1 MRVSM
6 VGLIA
11 LILASSSGA
20 LAQGASGRPGEEP
33 FAWTGLYI
41 GVNAGYGWGR
51 ASTDASSTTTIA
63 GVSSTVTGNVTADV
77 EGWLGGALIGHNWR
91 SQRWIYGV
99 EADFQWTGQDGDISG
114 CAGLRCATLS
124 YDLDWFGTVRG
135 RLGYLLQPRSLLYV
149 TGGLAYGHI
158 STELS
163 TFALP
168 TAAASFNSS
177 GGAASDSATRA
188 GWVIGG
194 GLERA
199 LDRNWTLRAE
209 YLYMDLG
216 TIARA
221 GSIETSASPAAGPEC
236 LTDVVET
243 KKTARTDFTD
253 QIFRIG
259 LSYRFA
265 EPYTPLK

>member
-1 MRVSM
+1 MRFSA
-6 VGLIA
+6 VGLIV

-20 LAQGASGRPGEEP
+20 LAQGIPGRPGEEP
-33 FAWTGLYI
+33 FAWTGLYV

-51 ASTDASSTTTIA
+51 ASTDLSKTTTID
-63 GVSSTVTGNVTADV
+63 GVPSTVTGNVTVDV
-77 EGWLGGALIGHNWR
+77 EGGLAGAQIGHNWR

-114 CAGLRCATLS
+114 CSESRCATLS
-124 YDLDWFGTVRG
+124 YGLDWFGTVRG

-163 TFALP
+163 TFAP
-168 TAAASFNSS
+168 PGVGSFNNA
-177 GGAASDSATRA
+177 GPASDSATKA

-194 GLERA
+194 GLEWA
-199 LDRNWTLRAE
+199 FDRKWTLRAE

-221 GSIETSASPAAGPEC
+221 GSTTTSASPAPGPEC
-236 LTDVVET
+236 LTEVVET
-243 KKTARTDFTD
+243 KHTAQTDFTD

>member
-20 LAQGASGRPGEEP
+20 LAQGTPGRPGEEP
-33 FAWTGLYI
+33 FAWTGLYV

-114 CAGLRCATLS
+114 CGMLGCATLS
-124 YDLDWFGTVRG
+124 YGLDWFGTVRG

-158 STELS
+158 SSDLS
-163 TFALP
+163 TSAP
-168 TAAASFNSS
+168 GQFNDP
-177 GGAASDSATRA
+177 GASDSTTKA

-221 GSIETSASPAAGPEC
+221 GSSITTSMPSRAGPEC
-236 LTDVVET
+236 LPDVVET
-243 KKTARTDFTD
+243 KQTARTDFTD

>member
-20 LAQGASGRPGEEP
+20 LAQGTPGRPGEEP
-33 FAWTGLYI
+33 FAWTGLYV

-114 CAGLRCATLS
+114 CAGLGCATLS
-124 YDLDWFGTVRG
+124 YGLDWFGTVRG

-158 STELS
+158 STDFRHSRCKL
-163 TFALP
+163 
-168 TAAASFNSS
+168 
-177 GGAASDSATRA
+177 
-188 GWVIGG
+188 VI
-194 GLERA
+194 
-199 LDRNWTLRAE
+199 
-209 YLYMDLG
+209 
-216 TIARA
+216 
-221 GSIETSASPAAGPEC
+221 
-236 LTDVVET
+236 
-243 KKTARTDFTD
+243 
-253 QIFRIG
+253 
-259 LSYRFA
+259 
-265 EPYTPLK
+265 

>member
-1 MRVSM
+1 MRVSI

-11 LILASSSGA
+11 LVLGSSSGA
-20 LAQGASGRPGEEP
+20 LAQGIPGRPGDEP
-33 FAWTGLYI
+33 FAWTGLYV
-41 GVNAGYGWGR
+41 GVNAGYSWGR
-51 ASTDASSTTTIA
+51 ASTHASSTTSIPGVPSSVA
-63 GVSSTVTGNVTADV
+63 GSVTADV
-77 EGWLGGALIGHNWR
+77 DGWLGGGQIGHNWR

-99 EADFQWTGQDGDISG
+99 EADFQWTGQDGEISG
-114 CAGLRCATLS
+114 CAMLGCATLS
-124 YDLDWFGTVRG
+124 YGLDWFGTVRG

-158 STELS
+158 SADLS
-163 TFALP
+163 TSAGQ
-168 TAAASFNSS
+168 FNNP
-177 GGAASDSATRA
+177 GASDSTTKA
-188 GWVIGG
+188 GWVIGA

-221 GSIETSASPAAGPEC
+221 ESSTTSFTSVLAAGPEC
-236 LTDVVET
+236 LTEVET
-243 KKTARTDFTD
+243 KQTARTDFTD

-265 EPYTPLK
+265 APPYTPLK